1 MILSTC
7 NNVDFFQSELLREY
21 DFIHA
26 FFTKRPSNN
35 EPVKLQERLNL
46 TSKINHMKQIHSCK
60 VIQINNTLN
69 SKNKVADGLITKA
82 KKNSIDIQSRLHRY
96 TSL

>member
-1 MILSTC
+1 MILSSC

-35 EPVKLQERLNL
+35 EPVKLQEQLNL
-46 TSKINHMKQIHSCK
+46 TSKLNYLKQKYSGK
-60 VIQINNTLN
+60 VIQVNNIVTSIGN
-69 SKNKVADGLITKA
+69 YSISWADNQTHKA
-82 KKNSIDIQSRLHRY
+82 YLA
-96 TSL
+96 